1 MLFNSAHFMVFLPIV
16 LILAKILKG
25 TYRRVFLL
33 LASLY
38 FYNAWHPKT
47 IVCTEFRTNT
57 WYEFWIDKSF
67 CDFGI
72 NLYIIILVVSMIVDY
87 FAGLIMSKEGAT
99 DKFRKLCLIASLL
112 TNLGILAYFKYTN
125 FILEVFSDVYSD
137 IMRFGFSEAQVFK
150 VEHLKIILPVG
161 ISFYTFQSM
170 SYTIDVYRRN
180 LVARKSFLDFALYV
194 SFFPQLVA
202 GPIVRAHTFF
212 RDLDDPP
219 AVTAK
224 DVEIAFAQILMGFT
238 RKIVFADNL
247 AKVVDFTF
255 RNYKTLNPMEIWVGT
270 LAFGWQIYFDFAGY
284 TDIAIGVAR
293 LFGYKFD
300 PNFNF
305 PMVARNIADHWSRWH
320 ISFSTWIR
328 DYIYIPL
335 GGSRVS
341 VIKGYRNL
349 FITWLFAGIWHGAAY
364 HFVSWGLWQGVML
377 GIHREYSKTGV
388 AVWLN
393 EKGGRPYDITARI
406 VTMFC
411 LSFGFIM
418 FRAETMEKSWAMMKS
433 LVFWVPNGIQ
443 SVKSFANYDY
453 GLLIIICFCFSYYF
467 SKNTI
472 ESMTENGR
480 KFALFFVANFFL
492 ILFFGAGGN
501 NFLYFDF

>member
-1 MLFNSAHFMVFLPIV
+1 MLFNSAHFLVFLPIV

-25 TYRRVFLL
+25 TYQRVFLL

-38 FYNAWHPKT
+38 FYNAWHPAT
-47 IVCTEFRTNT
+47 IVCDDIRTSS
-57 WYEFWIDKSF
+57 WYENWIDLSF
-67 CDFGI
+67 CNYNI
-72 NLYIIILVVSMIVDY
+72 NLYIIILIVSMVVDY
-87 FAGLIMSKEGAT
+87 AAGRLMSKAEVSE
-99 DKFRKLCLIASLL
+99 KFRRLCLIVSLV

-125 FILEVFSDVYSD
+125 FLLEVFADLINQISTGEPLK
-137 IMRFGFSEAQVFK
+137 I
-150 VEHLKIILPVG
+150 EHLKIILPVG

-170 SYTIDVYRRN
+170 SYTIDVFRRN
-180 LVARKSFLDFALYV
+180 LDARKSFLDFALYV

-212 RDLDDPP
+212 RDLDDTPK
-219 AVTAK
+219 VTAD
-224 DVEIAFAQILMGFT
+224 DVQIAFAQILMGFT

-255 RNYKTLNPMEIWVGT
+255 NNYKILNPAEIWVGA

-284 TDIAIGVAR
+284 TDIAIGTAR

-335 GGSRVS
+335 GGSRVG
-341 VIKGYRNL
+341 VLKGYRNL

-364 HFVSWGLWQGVML
+364 HFVGWGLWQGIML
-377 GIHREYSKTGV
+377 GIHREYSKTKL
-388 AVWLN
+388 ASWLN
-393 EKGGRPYDITARI
+393 ERGGISYDIGAR
-406 VTMFC
+406 VFTMFC

-418 FRAETMEKSWAMMKS
+418 FRAKTMKAAWAMMKS
-433 LVFWVPNGIQ
+433 LVFAVPGGIY
-443 SVKSFANYDY
+443 SVKTFVNYDY
-453 GLLIIICFCFSYYF
+453 GILLVICFILSYYF
-467 SKNTI
+467 SRNPIETI
-472 ESMTENGR
+472 VENKK
-480 KFALFFVANFFL
+480 KFGVFVTANLFI
-492 ILFFGAGGN
+492 ILFFGAGGQ

>member
-1 MLFNSAHFMVFLPIV
+1 MLFNSAHFIVFLPIV

-25 TYRRVFLL
+25 TYQRVFLL

-38 FYNAWHPKT
+38 FYNAWHPAT
-47 IVCTEFRTNT
+47 IHCDAPRTAT
-57 WYEFWIDKSF
+57 WYESWIDYSF
-67 CDFGI
+67 CNFNI
-72 NLYIIILVVSMIVDY
+72 NLYIIILIASMIVDY
-87 FAGLIMSKEGAT
+87 VAGRLMSKEGVT
-99 DKFRKLCLIASLL
+99 EGFRKLCLVASLV

-125 FILEVFSDVYSD
+125 FILDVFAD
-137 IMRFGFSEAQVFK
+137 IFTLGTLK
-150 VEHLKIILPVG
+150 VEHWKIILPVG

-170 SYTIDVYRRN
+170 SYSIDVYRRN
-180 LVARKSFLDFALYV
+180 LEARKSFLDFSLYV

-219 AVTAK
+219 TVTTK

-247 AKVVDFTF
+247 AKVVDYTFTY
-255 RNYKTLNPMEIWVGT
+255 YKILNPVEIWVGA

-335 GGSRVS
+335 GGSRVT
-341 VIKGYRNL
+341 VLKGYRNL
-349 FITWLFAGIWHGAAY
+349 FITWLFAGVWHGAAY

-377 GIHREYSKTGV
+377 GIHREYSKTK
-388 AVWLN
+388 AAAWLN
-393 EKGGRPYDITARI
+393 EKGGMPYNIAAR
-406 VTMFC
+406 VFTMFC
-411 LSFGFIM
+411 LAFGFIM
-418 FRAETMEKSWAMMKS
+418 FRAKTMQDAWAMMKS
-433 LVFWVPNGIQ
+433 LVFYVPNGIS
-443 SVKSFANYDY
+443 SVKTFANYDY
-453 GLLIIICFCFSYYF
+453 GLLLVLCFALSYYF

-472 ESMTENGR
+472 ESMVENGR
-480 KFALFFVANFFL
+480 KFALFFVVNVFL
-492 ILFFGAGGN
+492 IFFFGVTEST